1 MPNHLGKTFALAILI
16 AASGMSMGSANA
28 QTVLKASHQF
38 PGGKGDIR
46 DEMVQMIARDVA
58 AANVDLEI
66 QVFRGLHCI
75 NRTTSGTL

>member
-16 AASGMSMGSANA
+16 AASGMSMGSANGSNS
-28 QTVLKASHQF
+28 TESISSV

-66 QVFRGLHCI
+66 QVFQGLHCI